1 MRLPKTLNIHVGK
14 KLNDKLKEDI
24 TKEVFKALNLYGV
37 VAIQVAYEVIR
48 VTFLTDEGFRRA
60 KELTGVRLFGLWCP
74 ILGGGPP
81 VTIVHVFDYPYEED
95 NGCVFTVFND
105 FGDVKKVKDQTCL
118 WNSSVFTG
126 TRLVFMVLNSNLPR
140 GLTINGYSCRVWY
153 KGQPL
158 ICNLCNVQGHKSAVC
173 PNKDKCRRCGEQGHF
188 ARTCSKN
195 LNPSPAFSGEDPVV
209 SSVPSGEGTGNDPSP
224 GSVVSAEEGTNASV
238 AGVQSDV
245 GVQNASVQNVQNDV
259 GMQNEGVQ
267 NDVGMLNENV
277 QTDES
282 MQNVQN
288 DEDLPNES
296 VQKDVGAFGIQN
308 ETRDDG
314 VHGMDVQNA
323 ECVQNNVQS
332 DVQSG
337 IQNELTCLSVVG
349 DNASACDQEHDF
361 NSDLGDEID
370 AFEEDMD
377 DLEGIGS
384 FDADETPSSDVGGSP
399 NKSSAGPAEPV
410 EKESEVSTKHDGSGS
425 GSAAS
430 SSYASVVQGHS
441 DSLVDAPRTCSSEGS
456 IMKFSESSESQ
467 SILGPK
473 VPPVTYGSRNLQ
485 GKAKSSVISKLLPRK
500 QPVVR
505 SGHHALP
512 VVVSNR
518 PSLGAKTKKR

>member
-105 FGDVKKVKDQTCL
+105 FGDVKKVKNQTCL
-118 WNSSVFTG
+118 WNSTVFTG

-195 LNPSPAFSGEDPVV
+195 LNPPPASSGEDPVV
-209 SSVPSGEGTGNDPSP
+209 SSVPSGEGAGNDPSP
-224 GSVVSAEEGTNASV
+224 GSAMPSDEGVNVSV
-238 AGVQSDV
+238 AGVQSGA

-259 GMQNEGVQ
+259 GTQNESVQ
-267 NDVGMLNENV
+267 NDVGMSKENV
-277 QTDES
+277 QENVGTQNE
-282 MQNVQN
+282 NVQN
-288 DEDLPNES
+288 DESMPN
-296 VQKDVGAFGIQN
+296 G
-308 ETRDDG
+308 
-314 VHGMDVQNA
+314 
-323 ECVQNNVQS
+323 NVQS
-332 DVQSG
+332 DEGMSNESAQNGAFDVQSDVVQNG
-337 IQNELTCLSVVG
+337 VQNDDQSGSQNELTCSSVVG
-349 DNASACDQEHDF
+349 DNVSACDQEHDF
-361 NSDLGDEID
+361 KSDLGDETD
-370 AFEEDMD
+370 AFEEIMD

-384 FDADETPSSDVGGSP
+384 VDADETPCAGTSESQKED
-399 NKSSAGPAEPV
+399 SAHPTEPI
-410 EKESEVSTKHDGSGS
+410 EKESEVSTKHDYSS
-425 GSAAS
+425 SASAGS

-441 DSLVDAPRTCSSEGS
+441 DSLVDASGAPSSEDS
-456 IMKFSESSESQ
+456 IRDFSESSESQ
-467 SILGPK
+467 SILGPE

-512 VVVSNR
+512 AVVLNR
-518 PSLGAKTKKR
+518 PSLGGKSKKR